1 MSTPTHSADAA
12 AERYGHSRAY
22 VLRRAREGHWPHLR
36 VGRSVRFTDAHFARI
51 DAMHDVKVTA
61 KKAAED
67 SWGRKT
73 RRAS

>member
-36 VGRSVRFTDAHFARI
+36 VGRSVVFTDAHLIQI
-51 DAMHDVKVTA
+51 DQMHEVKASAATA
-61 KKAAED
+61 SA

-73 RRAS
+73 RKSA